1 MLSEEEIKTE
11 NTQEKRHKEK
21 KKKRSRQQIKVR
33 LIPIWLRVLVIMIA
47 IVISLLAGIV
57 VGYSVIGDGNP
68 QDALKKSTWTHIID
82 FVNKER

>member
-1 MLSEEEIKTE
+1 
-11 NTQEKRHKEK
+11 
-21 KKKRSRQQIKVR
+21 
-33 LIPIWLRVLVIMIA
+33 MIA